1 MSHVILAGS
10 NFFSDSFDNSSGHVW
25 SARCLTRSFHQND
38 HDRSLLNSRST
49 RSAARSSGSAD
60 RGLPVIR
67 ARLSVGSAPT
77 GRHYDSQGQ
86 SASVA
91 PGRPTPLLPSPER
104 AEEPLDPPSVMPP
117 RWGLTGDALGF
128 PGFRLSALP
137 WAIAFR
143 PCRGC
148 SCLTWRVWGFRSCES
163 FRGPAS
169 RCQWCKNLAH
179 L

>member
-1 MSHVILAGS
+1 LATRPS
-10 NFFSDSFDNSSGHVW
+10 NSSIVKVYLAVLERVLKVPEG
-25 SARCLTRSFHQND
+25 D
-38 HDRSLLNSRST
+38 KLNSRGH
-49 RSAARSSGSAD
+49 RPIG
-60 RGLPVIR
+60 V
-67 ARLSVGSAPT
+67 RLSVGSAPT

-148 SCLTWRVWGFRSCES
+148 SCLTWRVWGT
-163 FRGPAS
+163 
-169 RCQWCKNLAH
+169 AH
-179 L
+179 GCRAPSDPTLKGLTGLWRFLKKAMSS